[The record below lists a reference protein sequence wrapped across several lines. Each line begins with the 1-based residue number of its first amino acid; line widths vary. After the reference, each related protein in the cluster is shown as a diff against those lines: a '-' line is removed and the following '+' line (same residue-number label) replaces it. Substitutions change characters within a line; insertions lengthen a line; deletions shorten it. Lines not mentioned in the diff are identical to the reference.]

1 MNSACETTKGVKID
15 FSTLKINI
23 NLGAAGQWWA
33 RRITALAFYQ
43 QKGRH

>member
-33 RRITALAFYQ
+33 RRITALGILPT
-43 QKGRH
+43 KR